1 MHPLGFFA
9 TEATGKPGL
18 GQSKSSIHRT
28 LSWSDQDTGI
38 RMNTRQLLLVFLPL
52 CSRFRFQKGSNPLAQ
67 RASLV
72 LLTVSRKESL

>member
-9 TEATGKPGL
+9 TEATEKPGL
-18 GQSKSSIHRT
+18 DQSKSSIHRT
-28 LSWSDQDTGI
+28 QLSWSDQDTGI
-38 RMNTRQLLLVFLPL
+38 RMNTRQLLLVLLSL

-72 LLTVSRKESL
+72 LLTAS